1 MTGFTTRSTRRRR
14 PAAKIPLTHVAGRA
28 ATGLPTAGR
37 ERAKGDCHVSA
48 GTTRRWLPGD
58 GRCRREDVS
67 AAQRWCRTSC
77 RPPCRAAPAGDLPP
91 GAPAGHLHDILP
103 FREGVLP
110 SMQRP
115 ELGKGSSI
123 VALKVE
129 CDLEK
134 QGEVG
139 IVSAKYLPAIKC
151 YNELTRALIR
161 SAYGG

>member
-1 MTGFTTRSTRRRR
+1 
-14 PAAKIPLTHVAGRA
+14 
-28 ATGLPTAGR
+28 
-37 ERAKGDCHVSA
+37 
-48 GTTRRWLPGD
+48 
-58 GRCRREDVS
+58 
-67 AAQRWCRTSC
+67 
-77 RPPCRAAPAGDLPP
+77 
-91 GAPAGHLHDILP
+91 
-103 FREGVLP
+103 
-110 SMQRP
+110 MQRP

-161 SAYGG
+161 YSGLFPSDLCSSGRTYAYLV